1 MVDTTLVPTH
11 LATAATTTTT
21 TDESITKRI
30 TSIVFV
36 MAIVVVVTSAW
47 VEGDGD
53 TISSHGCKSKAA
65 EIDRREEEEEQCKQT
80 AAVETTSFSFHNVI
94 YLVCMCTVMSVYE
107 RK

>member
-11 LATAATTTTT
+11 LAAAAAATTAATA
-21 TDESITKRI
+21 TDESSTKRI

-36 MAIVVVVTSAW
+36 MAIVVVTSAL

-65 EIDRREEEEEQCKQT
+65 VIGQRGEEEEQCKQT

-94 YLVCMCTVMSVYE
+94 YLVCMYCHE
-107 RK
+107 CL